1 MDMNI
6 ESETIA
12 RIWEW
17 WARKGRSEAPRRY
30 LGASVA
36 GHECD
41 RYLWLHFRGLFRER
55 FEGRMYRLF
64 ERGRRE
70 EEQFIAELR
79 GIGCEVWDRGEDGQ
93 QFSVSALGGHFGGH
107 LDAVVRGV
115 PDAPKTPHV
124 AEFKTHNDQSF
135 KKLARVGVKDA
146 KPMHYCQMQIYM
158 GMMKLDRALYL
169 SVNKDDDDLY
179 AERVHFDSD
188 FFKAAMRRVER
199 IITEPSAERCAKRRD
214 DWRCKGCPARAVC
227 WHETGA
233 VFSRQGT
240 WSDCRSCCHASA
252 DIEGEGARWTCRL
265 GHPCVVG
272 SDCKCA
278 DHLALPVLV
287 DADVD
292 SATERSVTYKIGGNL
307 VTNGLA
313 NGQFTSD
320 ELAKI
325 GREPLE
331 NGAVQKIKEVFEEA
345 KVARQLTIK
354 PKLEKYYAEFPPLF
368 EGSLKELPKFMADRG
383 WQIEA
388 REIDDEG
395 VEWIA
400 FNEVGAYMKVDR
412 RAGKAIVQA
421 DVPF

>member
-17 WARKGRSEAPRRY
+17 WTKKGRSEPQRRY

-93 QFSVSALGGHFGGH
+93 QFAVSALGGHFGGH

-146 KPMHYCQMQIYM
+146 KPMHFCQMQIYM

-265 GHPCVVG
+265 GHPCVIG

-345 KVARQLTIK
+345 KVTRQLTIK

-412 RAGKAIVQA
+412 RADKAIVQA